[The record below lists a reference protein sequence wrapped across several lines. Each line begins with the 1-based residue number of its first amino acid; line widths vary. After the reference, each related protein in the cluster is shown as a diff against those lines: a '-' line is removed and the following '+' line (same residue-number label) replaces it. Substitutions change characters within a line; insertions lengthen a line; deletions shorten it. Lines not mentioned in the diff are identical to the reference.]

1 MSSGDLSKAWNRHAE
16 TYARLGAPFT
26 GYMAQSLFAA
36 VAGRLPKGARI
47 LEVACGNGE
56 LSRAAVLHCLEEGRS
71 EGVRGSVVATDFS
84 SEMVELARRN
94 LSVLGAGDV
103 VRCEVQDGQA
113 LGFEAASFDAVFSA
127 FGIFLFPDRQ
137 AGWGEAARVLRSGGL
152 LATAVWRGPEDNAL
166 LRLQMEPVMAS
177 LPDRVRAS
185 IPRPSWLDITTAEG
199 LVKEVS
205 AAGFV
210 EPEVSVFDAVLT
222 APTPRAMWSMMR
234 ESPLSG
240 PLFATCSRE
249 EIAAVESTVLS
260 TFEALSGGADRPV
273 RFNASCHFLVA
284 RS

>member
-166 LRLQMEPVMAS
+166 LRLQMEPVMG
-177 LPDRVRAS
+177 RY
-185 IPRPSWLDITTAEG
+185 
-199 LVKEVS
+199 
-205 AAGFV
+205 
-210 EPEVSVFDAVLT
+210 LT
-222 APTPRAMWSMMR
+222 ACERRSLGRVGSTSPRRRGSSRRSPPQGSLNPRCRSSM
-234 ESPLSG
+234 
-240 PLFATCSRE
+240 
-249 EIAAVESTVLS
+249 
-260 TFEALSGGADRPV
+260 
-273 RFNASCHFLVA
+273 